1 MKFLTAAGIVAFG
14 ARGISAA
21 DATTVRIDVFEEEG
35 DMKFKTFG

>member
-14 ARGISAA
+14 TRGISAA
-21 DATTVRIDVFEEEG
+21 DAITVRIDVFEEG